1 MTSDTR
7 ENCHSLHGRVLSF
20 IERRDGRAG
29 LAEVARRAGDD
40 RPLDVLLDLTQWC
53 SWDESRR
60 LLEAAADYLK
70 ACPEVVREAAAFYDR
85 ENLPEASAD
94 TVAALQALGGPGGI
108 LATIAEAA
116 SKFSAVIWMAPG
128 EVDDFEGVVV
138 ARSVPGYPRYPM
150 LCEVTAG
157 LLRVSAEL
165 FGLPAAVVDEECCE
179 CRGDP
184 ECRFRVAWAP
194 APASADAAR
203 DGAAV
208 DLAWSR
214 ARFASLRSTV
224 ADLVSGQDVEVVLER
239 IVARAARAC
248 RAPRYLLAVRMADS
262 APIRVHAV
270 GFATADVQAEAEV
283 LLAGTDPVNLPW
295 RLVLEVRSGAR
306 CYGRL
311 LASNPDG
318 IGFLPED
325 ELNLTAYAELAAA
338 ALDGATTLA
347 EARRHADTAEALL
360 DLARALGEVTSI
372 EDVAS
377 KLAAAVPRVVG
388 ADSAAVHRWDGT
400 KLSIMAAVGMPAGLA
415 AELDSFSVPLDAG
428 APLRVAIEHGEP
440 YILDAAA
447 TRGQV
452 HRICEASGTRAVAL
466 VPIRVGGELFGM
478 VGAGVGIDA
487 DAVGDDA
494 QLVTRLRGL
503 ASLAATAFENATLLD
518 QIRHQSLHDPLTG
531 MPNLRLLADRVE
543 QALAAGRRS
552 GRPVALAFVD
562 LDGFKAINDT
572 YGHGVGDAVLCR
584 IAERM
589 RRAVREADTV
599 ARVGGDE
606 FVVLIHEVTD
616 HAAASGVVEHLLA
629 ALLDPLPIADTDI
642 SVGASI
648 GLALGPADGTDFETL
663 LAAADAAM
671 YAHKRRRSGDRTA
684 GLEPRYP
691 AQA

>member
-1 MTSDTR
+1 VTTNKR

-60 LLEAAADYLK
+60 LLEAAADYLG
-70 ACPEVVREAAAFYDR
+70 CPEVVREAAAFYDR
-85 ENLPEASAD
+85 ENLPESSAD

-108 LATIAEAA
+108 LTTIAEAA
-116 SKFSAVIWMAPG
+116 SKFSAVIWMAPD
-128 EVDDFEGVVV
+128 EVQDLEGVVV

-165 FGLPAAVVDEECCE
+165 FGLPSASVEEECCE

-194 APASADAAR
+194 AHDVR
-203 DGAAV
+203 DSAAV
-208 DLAWSR
+208 DLAWLR

-239 IVARAARAC
+239 IVARAALAC
-248 RAPRYLLAVRMADS
+248 RGPRYLLAVRLTDNG
-262 APIRVHAV
+262 PIRVHAL
-270 GFATADVQAEAEV
+270 GFSTSEAEVEAEV
-283 LLAGTDPVNLPW
+283 LLAEGHPVDLLS
-295 RLVLEVRSGAR
+295 RLVLDVRSGDR

-311 LASNPDG
+311 LARNPDG
-318 IGFLPED
+318 VGFLPED
-325 ELNLTAYAELAAA
+325 ELNLTAYAELAAV
-338 ALDGATTLA
+338 ALDGATALV
-347 EARRHADTAEALL
+347 EARRSADTAEALL

-377 KLAAAVPRVVG
+377 TLAAAVPRVVG

-440 YILDAAA
+440 YILDAAS

-452 HRICEASGTRAVAL
+452 RRICEASGIRAVAL
-466 VPIRVGGELFGM
+466 VPIRVGGELFGI
-478 VGAGVGIDA
+478 VGAGVGVA
-487 DAVGDDA
+487 PAAVRGDA
-494 QLVTRLRGL
+494 QFVARLRGL

-552 GRPVALAFVD
+552 GRAVALAFVD
-562 LDGFKAINDT
+562 VDGFKAINDT
-572 YGHGVGDAVLCR
+572 YGHAVGDEVLR
-584 IAERM
+584 RLAQRM
-589 RRAVREADTV
+589 RRSVRATDTV

-606 FVVLIHEVTD
+606 FVVLLPEVADTS
-616 HAAASGVVEHLLA
+616 AAQRVVEYVLTALREPLA
-629 ALLDPLPIADTDI
+629 MVDTEI
-642 SVGASI
+642 CVGASA
-648 GLALGPADGTDFETL
+648 GLAFGPADGEDFHTL
-663 LAAADAAM
+663 LATADAVM
-671 YAHKRRRSGDRTA
+671 YAHKRARSGDRPA
-684 GLEPRYP
+684 GLKPRYP